1 MIDLKNNKK
10 LSFSSDLSEL
20 ISFVDDDNFLNE
32 TLDLVIKSI
41 REDRDFTLFWN
52 RFNKTIKVHFVQR
65 EVEVEMVNKND
76 LVSWIPMTPY
86 FKKELR
92 TSLLELLEDRD
103 AQLGLLKDE
112 MHSFLLSVQDA
123 ALTTITSNSHNYW
136 ELDHFYKFYVNGWC
150 LPIDVLSE
158 KARRYEIYDFCVVL
172 SPYDEVAFNE
182 IMYPQLLANQDNKKI
197 KELLFDSNLELFDFY
212 TPFESEIFNF
222 LLEKFDSFKNEFE
235 KDETFFSLG
244 LLSFVKLFKLFS
256 ANLGKVTTLNSKFS
270 SYDELHNFFVST
282 LSNLMFRMTYDETF
296 VCVSKTFDLMSYGV
310 SEEINN
316 EVNLLFVNKLLEQ
329 SKKDYFLSSG
339 RCNLKDV
346 MSDKV
351 YSFLRFESELIILES
366 FTTKRTLQ
374 TMRKEVLYSPFAL
387 TDFRDFKV
395 GFISELKDES
405 FTAELETELIANS
418 ALTTKE
424 VKGMARYLLENHE
437 SITGFNFNKSY
448 LNHLKFVLEL
458 EEVN

>member
-20 ISFVDDDNFLNE
+20 ISFVDDNNFLNE

-158 KARRYEIYDFCVVL
+158 KA
-172 SPYDEVAFNE
+172 
-182 IMYPQLLANQDNKKI
+182 
-197 KELLFDSNLELFDFY
+197 
-212 TPFESEIFNF
+212 
-222 LLEKFDSFKNEFE
+222 
-235 KDETFFSLG
+235 
-244 LLSFVKLFKLFS
+244 
-256 ANLGKVTTLNSKFS
+256 
-270 SYDELHNFFVST
+270 
-282 LSNLMFRMTYDETF
+282 
-296 VCVSKTFDLMSYGV
+296 
-310 SEEINN
+310 
-316 EVNLLFVNKLLEQ
+316 
-329 SKKDYFLSSG
+329 
-339 RCNLKDV
+339 
-346 MSDKV
+346 
-351 YSFLRFESELIILES
+351 
-366 FTTKRTLQ
+366 
-374 TMRKEVLYSPFAL
+374 
-387 TDFRDFKV
+387 
-395 GFISELKDES
+395 
-405 FTAELETELIANS
+405 
-418 ALTTKE
+418 
-424 VKGMARYLLENHE
+424 
-437 SITGFNFNKSY
+437 
-448 LNHLKFVLEL
+448 
-458 EEVN
+458 

>member
-86 FKKELR
+86 LKKELR

-182 IMYPQLLANQDNKKI
+182 IMYPQLLANQDNK
-197 KELLFDSNLELFDFY
+197 
-212 TPFESEIFNF
+212 
-222 LLEKFDSFKNEFE
+222 
-235 KDETFFSLG
+235 
-244 LLSFVKLFKLFS
+244 
-256 ANLGKVTTLNSKFS
+256 
-270 SYDELHNFFVST
+270 
-282 LSNLMFRMTYDETF
+282 
-296 VCVSKTFDLMSYGV
+296 
-310 SEEINN
+310 
-316 EVNLLFVNKLLEQ
+316 
-329 SKKDYFLSSG
+329 
-339 RCNLKDV
+339 V
-346 MSDKV
+346 MM
-351 YSFLRFESELIILES
+351 S
-366 FTTKRTLQ
+366 FTTF
-374 TMRKEVLYSPFAL
+374 S
-387 TDFRDFKV
+387 
-395 GFISELKDES
+395 
-405 FTAELETELIANS
+405 
-418 ALTTKE
+418 
-424 VKGMARYLLENHE
+424 YLLFQ
-437 SITGFNFNKSY
+437 T
-448 LNHLKFVLEL
+448 
-458 EEVN
+458 

>member
-20 ISFVDDDNFLNE
+20 ISFVDDNNFLNE

-103 AQLGLLKDE
+103 AQLGLLKNE

-212 TPFESEIFNF
+212 KPFESEIFNF
-222 LLEKFDSFKNEFE
+222 LLEKFDSFKDEFE
-235 KDETFFSLG
+235 KDEAFFSLG

-296 VCVSKTFDLMSYGV
+296 VCVAKTFDLMSYGV

-329 SKKDYFLSSG
+329 SKKDYFLSS
-339 RCNLKDV
+339 
-346 MSDKV
+346 
-351 YSFLRFESELIILES
+351 
-366 FTTKRTLQ
+366 
-374 TMRKEVLYSPFAL
+374 
-387 TDFRDFKV
+387 
-395 GFISELKDES
+395 
-405 FTAELETELIANS
+405 
-418 ALTTKE
+418 
-424 VKGMARYLLENHE
+424 
-437 SITGFNFNKSY
+437 
-448 LNHLKFVLEL
+448 
-458 EEVN
+458 